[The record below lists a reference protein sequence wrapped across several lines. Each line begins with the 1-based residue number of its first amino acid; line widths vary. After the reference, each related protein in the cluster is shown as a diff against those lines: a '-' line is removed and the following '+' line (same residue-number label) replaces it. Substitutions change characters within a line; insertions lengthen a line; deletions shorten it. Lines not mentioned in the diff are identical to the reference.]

1 MNKVLRFSKFDTRR
15 RLIQYS
21 LTILILLL
29 LSFYIFNKANAII
42 RERRIDRIQR
52 YTAELSTLR
61 EDKEEN
67 LRQIEREYDEKIQ
80 KLQIKIDA
88 LKEKVDMK

>member
-1 MNKVLRFSKFDTRR
+1 MNKVLRFSKFDTRK

-29 LSFYIFNKANAII
+29 LSFYIFSKANAII
-42 RERRIDRIQR
+42 RERRLERIQK
-52 YTAELSTLR
+52 YTAELSTLK

-80 KLQIKIDA
+80 KLQIKIDT
-88 LKEKVDMK
+88 LREKVNMN

>member
-1 MNKVLRFSKFDTRR
+1 MNKVLRFSKFDTRK

-42 RERRIDRIQR
+42 RERRVERIQK
-52 YTAELSTLR
+52 YTAELSTLK

-80 KLQIKIDA
+80 KLQLKIDS
-88 LKEKVDMK
+88 LKEKVDMN

>member
-1 MNKVLRFSKFDTRR
+1 MNKVLRFSKFDTRK

-29 LSFYIFNKANAII
+29 LSFYIFSKANAII
-42 RERRIDRIQR
+42 RERRVERIQK
-52 YTAELSTLR
+52 YTAELSTLK

-80 KLQIKIDA
+80 KLQIKIER
-88 LKEKVDMK
+88 LENK

>member
-1 MNKVLRFSKFDTRR
+1 MNKVLRFSKFDTKR

-42 RERRIDRIQR
+42 RERRVERIQK
-52 YTAELSTLR
+52 YTAELSTLKD
-61 EDKEEN
+61 DKEEN

-80 KLQIKIDA
+80 KLQIKIDT
-88 LKEKVDMK
+88 LKEKVDMN

>member
-42 RERRIDRIQR
+42 RERRIERIQR

-80 KLQIKIDA
+80 KLQMKIDT

>member
-1 MNKVLRFSKFDTRR
+1 MNKVLRFSKFDTRK

-42 RERRIDRIQR
+42 RERRVERIQK
-52 YTAELSTLR
+52 YTAELSTLK

-80 KLQIKIDA
+80 KLQIKIDT
-88 LKEKVDMK
+88 LREKVDMN

>member
-1 MNKVLRFSKFDTRR
+1 MNKVLRFSKFDTRK

-42 RERRIDRIQR
+42 RERRVERIQK
-52 YTAELSTLR
+52 YTAELSTLK

-80 KLQIKIDA
+80 KLQIKIER
-88 LKEKVDMK
+88 LENK